1 MARCHKIYTLTE
13 SWLFGFWNMPV
24 NVYHDAFGND
34 GKHLG
39 FSTKY
44 HNTCKGEWTTP
55 AVLRI
60 LTFHRGMLFDTSKC
74 LIFFFLNQLKHQM
87 TLRCIL
93 MFITCPKIL
102 KNIIRWLCVK
112 DLLLH
117 TCWLWSVKLFINV
130 SPWDLHSDLADTF
143 PNSLRIKCFL
153 FTTKFIYC
161 ISCISD

>member
-1 MARCHKIYTLTE
+1 MNYTSGVE
-13 SWLFGFWNMPV
+13 NSNFS
-24 NVYHDAFGND
+24 
-34 GKHLG
+34 LG
-39 FSTKY
+39 HALWHFKMF
-44 HNTCKGEWTTP
+44 N
-55 AVLRI
+55 
-60 LTFHRGMLFDTSKC
+60 F
-74 LIFFFLNQLKHQM
+74 FFFLNQLKHQM

-153 FTTKFIYC
+153 FTTKFIVLAVYQIKFICC
-161 ISCISD
+161 IFWFLSSLLFISFCIRSSTEQITRWGALNFY